1 MNFANLVILAIAAVV
16 GISLFAMLYVAA
28 RRRRV
33 LRKAQEISA
42 LRHKQTETWERLSH
56 SAAGAP

>member
-1 MNFANLVILAIAAVV
+1 MNFFNLVILAIAAVV

-33 LRKAQEISA
+33 LKAQEIAA